1 MDVVL
6 PTLGPER
13 RKTYSPFLPICP
25 ETGKVLEV
33 AIVDINLDS
42 KTIKYQNGDKKVE
55 TKITGGACKLQWKV
69 DWAMRWFALGVD
81 FEMYGKDLIPSAEL
95 SSKICKI
102 LGGTPPAGFAYE
114 LFFPLNS
121 MTKVGHVYLID
132 DDESMRL
139 SLTRM
144 LRELGYLV
152 EEYAS
157 AKVFLDKSV
166 PVSPAVI
173 LLDMQ
178 MPDMTGL
185 DLQESLRKLGRKTP
199 IVFVSGQSHPHQ
211 IVQGL
216 KRGALDFLFK
226 PFNLEEL
233 LNAVADAID
242 FDGRQLQ
249 RVSIDVETK
258 RDYEKLT
265 PREREVCAWLVKGL
279 LNKDIAVKLG
289 TTDATIKV
297 HKARVMEKM
306 HADSL
311 QTLVKKYLESDLEN
325 HPLTV

>member
-1 MDVVL
+1 
-6 PTLGPER
+6 
-13 RKTYSPFLPICP
+13 
-25 ETGKVLEV
+25 
-33 AIVDINLDS
+33 
-42 KTIKYQNGDKKVE
+42 
-55 TKITGGACKLQWKV
+55 
-69 DWAMRWFALGVD
+69 
-81 FEMYGKDLIPSAEL
+81 
-95 SSKICKI
+95 
-102 LGGTPPAGFAYE
+102 
-114 LFFPLNS
+114 

-152 EEYAS
+152 EDYAS
-157 AKVFLDKSV
+157 AQVFLENSV

-178 MPDMTGL
+178 MPEMTGL
-185 DLQESLRKLGRKTP
+185 DLQEALLKLGRKTP
-199 IVFVSGQSHPHQ
+199 IIFVSGQSHPNQ
-211 IVQGL
+211 IVQSL
-216 KRGALDFLFK
+216 KKGALDFLFK

-233 LNAVADAID
+233 LKAVSDAID
-242 FDGRQLQ
+242 FDSRQLK

-258 RDYEKLT
+258 RDYERLT

-311 QTLVKKYLESDLEN
+311 QSLVKKYLESDLEN

>member
-1 MDVVL
+1 
-6 PTLGPER
+6 
-13 RKTYSPFLPICP
+13 
-25 ETGKVLEV
+25 
-33 AIVDINLDS
+33 
-42 KTIKYQNGDKKVE
+42 
-55 TKITGGACKLQWKV
+55 
-69 DWAMRWFALGVD
+69 
-81 FEMYGKDLIPSAEL
+81 
-95 SSKICKI
+95 
-102 LGGTPPAGFAYE
+102 
-114 LFFPLNS
+114 

-152 EEYAS
+152 EDYAS
-157 AKVFLDKSV
+157 AKVFIEKSV

-185 DLQESLRKLGRKTP
+185 DLQEALLKLGRKTP
-199 IVFVSGQSHPHQ
+199 VVFVSGQSHPHQ

-233 LNAVADAID
+233 LKAVSDAID
-242 FDGRQLQ
+242 FDRSQLK